1 MCLGL
6 PSYTQRNSSQP
17 LPLCCT
23 VHQGSVMYIVFQVSQ
38 VVCLG
43 LPSYTQRNSSQ
54 PPPLVLHCA
63 PRLCDVY
70 SVSGQP
76 SCVFGLAFIYTKK
89 HLLML
94 TDLCFRQLLFCLT
107 TMVLA
112 KKDETWCVSLCHTL
126 CEMRQSSSFSDVIIQ
141 ADGDNVLKAH
151 TCVLAAA
158 SPVLK
163 TQLLLSQHYL
173 YVPKISKCMWEVLLQ
188 FIYTGNLEIPQP
200 SEITGILKAGKRLQ
214 LTRLTS
220 LCEDLLKDKGGK
232 DKCAQVKEPRNIIVE
247 TETSQAEFG
256 DGMYTGW

>member
-1 MCLGL
+1 MRSGC
-6 PSYTQRNSSQP
+6 
-17 LPLCCT
+17 
-23 VHQGSVMYIVFQVSQ
+23 
-38 VVCLG
+38 
-43 LPSYTQRNSSQ
+43 
-54 PPPLVLHCA
+54 
-63 PRLCDVY
+63 RLWRL
-70 SVSGQP
+70 QP
-76 SCVFGLAFIYTKK
+76 SRLRKDSGEGAEEIEVRVSPTLQRPLANSHSGGARLDSRLFLGIFCDNIFT
-89 HLLML
+89 L
-94 TDLCFRQLLFCLT
+94 QLLFCLT
-107 TMVLA
+107 TMMLA

-173 YVPKISKCMWEVLLQ
+173 YIPKISKCMWEVLLQ

-200 SEITGILKAGKRLQ
+200 SEIPGILKAGKRLQ

-247 TETSQAEFG
+247 TETSQAEFD